1 MSQSS
6 NAEKP
11 SAPESFD
18 LNNKSPI
25 DEDYLKAQALLER
38 LQGNILKGH
47 GREFSAHIFFS
58 F

>member
-25 DEDYLKAQALLER
+25 DEDYLKVQTL
-38 LQGNILKGH
+38 
-47 GREFSAHIFFS
+47 
-58 F
+58 